1 MSTATETSPHATASA
16 EKFTGRVKWFNNNA
30 GYGFITI
37 TDGVK
42 SGEDIFVHHTA
53 IVVQSEQYKYLV
65 QGEYVSLLLAPT
77 TNNASHDTQAV
88 GVSGING
95 GTLMCETRRENKSER
110 GEQSASAPTTA
121 PTTASAKAPRTVT
134 PKGTVVAPKSAPV
147 PALVLDE
154 SAQAEWKPVR
164 KPRTTG
170 VGVGVGVGGR
180 GAGSGRGRGGAG
192 RGQK

>member
-1 MSTATETSPHATASA
+1 MSTASETSPQATASA

-65 QGEYVSLLLAPT
+65 QGEYVSLSLATT
-77 TNNASHDTQAV
+77 TNAKHETQAV

-95 GTLMCETRRENKSER
+95 GKLMCETRRENKSER
-110 GEQSASAPTTA
+110 GEQSA
-121 PTTASAKAPRTVT
+121 VT
-134 PKGTVVAPKSAPV
+134 PSVAPAKVQRAATPKSAPV
-147 PALVLDE
+147 PQD
-154 SAQAEWKPVR
+154 SAEAEWKPVR
-164 KPRTTG
+164 KPRST
-170 VGVGVGVGGR
+170 GVGGR
-180 GAGSGRGRGGAG
+180 GGRGG
-192 RGQK
+192 RGKGGPVGKEQK

>member
-1 MSTATETSPHATASA
+1 MTTVTETSPQATASA

-65 QGEYVSLLLAPT
+65 QGEYVSLSLATT
-77 TNNASHDTQAV
+77 TNAKHETQAV

-95 GTLMCETRRENKSER
+95 GKLMCETRRENKSER
-110 GEQSASAPTTA
+110 GEQLTPASAPA
-121 PTTASAKAPRTVT
+121 PAKVPRT
-134 PKGTVVAPKSAPV
+134 VAPKSAPV
-147 PALVLDE
+147 PQD
-154 SAQAEWKPVR
+154 SAEAEWKPVR

-170 VGVGVGVGGR
+170 VGGR
-180 GAGSGRGRGGAG
+180 GGPGRGGAG
-192 RGQK
+192 RGGKVGKEQK

>member
-1 MSTATETSPHATASA
+1 MSTATETSPQATASA

-65 QGEYVSLLLAPT
+65 QGEYVSLSLATT
-77 TNNASHDTQAV
+77 TNAKHETQAV

-95 GTLMCETRRENKSER
+95 GKLMCETRRENKSER
-110 GEQSASAPTTA
+110 GEQLAPVPTTA
-121 PTTASAKAPRTVT
+121 KVPRMVT
-134 PKGTVVAPKSAPV
+134 PKSAPV
-147 PALVLDE
+147 PVADE
-154 SAQAEWKPVR
+154 SEKGEWKPVR
-164 KPRTTG
+164 KPRTM
-170 VGVGVGVGGR
+170 GVGGR
-180 GAGSGRGRGGAG
+180 VGGAGRGGRGGAG

>member
-1 MSTATETSPHATASA
+1 MLIYNRMSTATETSPQATASA

-65 QGEYVSLLLAPT
+65 QGEYVSLSLAPT

-95 GTLMCETRRENKSER
+95 GKLMCETRREFKSER
-110 GEQSASAPTTA
+110 GEKGDHTSSALPPVPAKLQRKVSTTSA
-121 PTTASAKAPRTVT
+121 VIT
-134 PKGTVVAPKSAPV
+134 PQSAPV
-147 PALVLDE
+147 PDD
-154 SAQAEWKPVR
+154 SKPTDWKPVR

-170 VGVGVGVGGR
+170 GATGGR
-180 GAGSGRGRGGAG
+180 GNAGRGGAG
-192 RGQK
+192 RGGRGQK

>member
-1 MSTATETSPHATASA
+1 MSTASETSPQATASA

-65 QGEYVSLLLAPT
+65 QGEYVSLSLAPT

-95 GTLMCETRRENKSER
+95 GKLMCETRRENKSER
-110 GEQSASAPTTA
+110 GEQQSATPAP
-121 PTTASAKAPRTVT
+121 AKVQRAAT
-134 PKGTVVAPKSAPV
+134 PKSTSVAPKSAPV
-147 PALVLDE
+147 PVADD
-154 SAQAEWKPVR
+154 SAPADWTPVK
-164 KPRTTG
+164 KPRAT
-170 VGVGVGVGGR
+170 GGR
-180 GAGSGRGRGGAG
+180 GGPGRGGRGKGGEAG
-192 RGQK
+192 KGQK

>member
-1 MSTATETSPHATASA
+1 MSTATETSPQATASA

-65 QGEYVSLLLAPT
+65 QGEYVSLSLATT
-77 TNNASHDTQAV
+77 TNAKHETQAV

-95 GTLMCETRRENKSER
+95 GKLMCETRRENKSER
-110 GEQSASAPTTA
+110 GEQLASAPATA
-121 PTTASAKAPRTVT
+121 PAPVSAPTKARRTAT
-134 PKGTVVAPKSAPV
+134 PKSAPV
-147 PALVLDE
+147 PQD
-154 SAQAEWKPVR
+154 SAEAEWKPVR

-170 VGVGVGVGGR
+170 VGGRVGGAGR
-180 GAGSGRGRGGAG
+180 GGRGGAG

>member
-1 MSTATETSPHATASA
+1 MSTATETSPQATASA

-65 QGEYVSLLLAPT
+65 QGEYVSFSLAT
-77 TNNASHDTQAV
+77 TANATHETQSV
-88 GVSGING
+88 GVSGVNG
-95 GTLMCETRRENKSER
+95 GKLMCETRRENKSDK
-110 GEQSASAPTTA
+110 ASL
-121 PTTASAKAPRTVT
+121 ASEPLAQAHVKAPR
-134 PKGTVVAPKSAPV
+134 KVAPKSVAVPQSAPV
-147 PALVLDE
+147 PSE
-154 SAQAEWKPVR
+154 SDQAGWKPAI

-170 VGVGVGVGGR
+170 
-180 GAGSGRGRGGAG
+180 GRGGAAGRGG

>member
-1 MSTATETSPHATASA
+1 MSTATETSPQATASA

-65 QGEYVSLLLAPT
+65 QGEYVSFSLAT
-77 TNNASHDTQAV
+77 TANATHETQAV

-95 GTLMCETRRENKSER
+95 GKLMCETRRENKSDKVPL
-110 GEQSASAPTTA
+110 ASAPVQAQTQ
-121 PTTASAKAPRTVT
+121 AKAPR
-134 PKGTVVAPKSAPV
+134 KVAPASKSVAVPQSAPV
-147 PALVLDE
+147 PAE
-154 SAQAEWKPVR
+154 SNQVGWKPAR

-170 VGVGVGVGGR
+170 
-180 GAGSGRGRGGAG
+180 GRGGAAGRGG

>member
-1 MSTATETSPHATASA
+1 MTSATETSPQATASA

-65 QGEYVSLLLAPT
+65 QGEYVSFSLATT
-77 TNNASHDTQAV
+77 TNAKHETQAV

-95 GTLMCETRRENKSER
+95 GKLMCETRRENKSE
-110 GEQSASAPTTA
+110 GVVKAPVAA
-121 PTTASAKAPRTVT
+121 PATAKAPRKAAAA
-134 PKGTVVAPKSAPV
+134 PAPKSAPV
-147 PALVLDE
+147 PDE
-154 SAQAEWKPVR
+154 GKPSEWKPVR

-170 VGVGVGVGGR
+170 
-180 GAGSGRGRGGAG
+180 GRGGASGRGG

>member
-1 MSTATETSPHATASA
+1 MSTATETSPQATASA

-65 QGEYVSLLLAPT
+65 QGEYVSLSLATT
-77 TNNASHDTQAV
+77 TNAKHETQAV

-95 GTLMCETRRENKSER
+95 GKLMCETRRENKSER
-110 GEQSASAPTTA
+110 GEQLAPASAPTTA
-121 PTTASAKAPRTVT
+121 PAKARRVAA
-134 PKGTVVAPKSAPV
+134 PKSAVVAPKSAPV
-147 PALVLDE
+147 PVADE
-154 SAQAEWKPVR
+154 TAQADWTPVK

-170 VGVGVGVGGR
+170 GRVGGAGR
-180 GAGSGRGRGGAG
+180 GGRGGAG

>member
-1 MSTATETSPHATASA
+1 MSTATETSPQATASA

-65 QGEYVSLLLAPT
+65 QGEYVSLSLATT
-77 TNNASHDTQAV
+77 TNAKHETQAV

-95 GTLMCETRRENKSER
+95 GKLMCETRRENKSER
-110 GEQSASAPTTA
+110 GEQPASASATATTSVSA
-121 PTTASAKAPRTVT
+121 PATAKAPRTT
-134 PKGTVVAPKSAPV
+134 RPKSTVVAPKSAPV
-147 PALVLDE
+147 PLADE
-154 SAQAEWKPVR
+154 GAQADWNPAR

-170 VGVGVGVGGR
+170 VGGR
-180 GAGSGRGRGGAG
+180 GGRGGAG

>member
-1 MSTATETSPHATASA
+1 MSTATETSPQATASA

-65 QGEYVSLLLAPT
+65 QGEYVSLSLAT
-77 TNNASHDTQAV
+77 TANATHETQAV

-95 GTLMCETRRENKSER
+95 GKLMCETRRENKSER

-121 PTTASAKAPRTVT
+121 KVPRPVM
-134 PKGTVVAPKSAPV
+134 PKSAPV
-147 PALVLDE
+147 PVE
-154 SAQAEWKPVR
+154 SENVEWKPVR

-170 VGVGVGVGGR
+170 GSTGTGVGGR
-180 GAGSGRGRGGAG
+180 GRGGSGRGGRGGAG

>member
-1 MSTATETSPHATASA
+1 MSTATETSPQATASA

-65 QGEYVSLLLAPT
+65 QGEYVSLSLATT
-77 TNNASHDTQAV
+77 TNAKHETQAV

-95 GTLMCETRRENKSER
+95 GKLMCETRRENKSER
-110 GEQSASAPTTA
+110 GEQLASAPASAPAPTTA
-121 PTTASAKAPRTVT
+121 PAKARRVA
-134 PKGTVVAPKSAPV
+134 APKSAPV
-147 PALVLDE
+147 PQD
-154 SAQAEWKPVR
+154 SAEAEWKPVR
-164 KPRTTG
+164 KPRTM
-170 VGVGVGVGGR
+170 GVGGR
-180 GAGSGRGRGGAG
+180 VGGAGRGGRGGAG

>member
-1 MSTATETSPHATASA
+1 MLIYNRMSTATETSPQATASA

-65 QGEYVSLLLAPT
+65 QGEYVSLSLATT

-95 GTLMCETRRENKSER
+95 GKLMCETRREFKSEC
-110 GEQSASAPTTA
+110 GEKGDHKSSAPAKVQRKVSATSAVIA
-121 PTTASAKAPRTVT
+121 PQ
-134 PKGTVVAPKSAPV
+134 SAPV
-147 PALVLDE
+147 PDD
-154 SAQAEWKPVR
+154 SKPTDWKPVR

-170 VGVGVGVGGR
+170 GR
-180 GAGSGRGRGGAG
+180 GNAGRGGAG
-192 RGQK
+192 RGGRGQK

>member
-1 MSTATETSPHATASA
+1 MSSATETSPQATASA

-65 QGEYVSLLLAPT
+65 QGEYVSFTLATT
-77 TNNASHDTQAV
+77 TNAKHETQAV

-95 GTLMCETRRENKSER
+95 GKLMCETRRENKSDKAP
-110 GEQSASAPTTA
+110 QAPAQASV
-121 PTTASAKAPRTVT
+121 KAPR
-134 PKGTVVAPKSAPV
+134 KVAAAPVAEPKSAPV
-147 PALVLDE
+147 PDE
-154 SAQAEWKPVR
+154 SKPSEWKPAR

-170 VGVGVGVGGR
+170 
-180 GAGSGRGRGGAG
+180 GRGGASGRGG

>member
-1 MSTATETSPHATASA
+1 MSTATETSPQATASA

-65 QGEYVSLLLAPT
+65 QGEYVSLSLATT
-77 TNNASHDTQAV
+77 TNATHETQAV

-95 GTLMCETRRENKSER
+95 GKLMCETRRENKSER
-110 GEQSASAPTTA
+110 GEQLAPAPASAP
-121 PTTASAKAPRTVT
+121 ASAKAQRSAR
-134 PKGTVVAPKSAPV
+134 PKSTVVAPKSAPV
-147 PALVLDE
+147 PVADE
-154 SAQAEWKPVR
+154 GAQADWKPAR
-164 KPRTTG
+164 KPRTN
-170 VGVGVGVGGR
+170 GVGVGGR
-180 GAGSGRGRGGAG
+180 GGRGGAG